1 MRALAAVATAMAL
14 VAAIGAIGA
23 AAAAATAGPTI
34 LHLGGQGEWHFARSS
49 QAGPNAPPPPPPSPP
64 SPPSSPPLSAPISP
78 ASAPARDGTASNGG
92 IISGGMSTLITV
104 EMAADLLIGLAYIA
118 IPCMI
123 AFFQRQLVGATSP
136 TYRGLLVLFQA
147 FILCCGATHLLHAMR
162 FSSDS
167 ILLVVTKVI
176 TAAVS
181 CLTSAML
188 FWVVPV
194 AFSMPARLHRLES
207 ELGEMIRE
215 ANRRQYGMHDG
226 ARRPLR
232 ELTARLRYKQMVESQ
247 GLDSAGGICATTAA
261 AGGSSSHTSTAP
273 NTQDHHVDSEDEYK
287 ALPLERVCH
296 LAVRAIAQSVPGFAS
311 VLMFMEPAHDSTAP
325 VAAPAELTTGG
336 GPGAGDEAALQP
348 AWTGSGSGL
357 RCIAEYHPSA
367 PTSARLFADHV
378 VDTNDRIYCSMT
390 PGRASRFSSVDL
402 ACLIGCTRF
411 VNAIAMQMNYGSRRG
426 LLVLCATKEG
436 PVMSSVNEILHYED
450 PLHYIQTAL
459 DLAHARDRTRRLRH
473 ELSTAISAR
482 AAAETARTAAL
493 EQVVATNDLLATTS
507 HELRTPMNA
516 IVGMVDVLLD
526 ESSNIP
532 LCQEVRES
540 LEIVL
545 SSANLLG
552 NLINNL
558 LDLAKLHHQGAAGE
572 GLVLAHAPFRLR
584 TCIEACLD
592 LVAPRLEHIDVA
604 LNYILDADVPEV
616 IAGDRTRVTQI
627 LANLLGNAAK
637 FTEQGEILV
646 IVSTRPRR
654 VVDPAV
660 FTSVRKLDFR
670 NPAQGVTPAT
680 LVAVSPDS
688 IDRAGRP
695 VESATPADWD
705 RKASLSPGSSRRR
718 EATSA
723 SNTSA
728 PDPLSPR
735 LATQTRTRTNSLG
748 GHNGYLYFYVVDTGC
763 GIHQHDMGRLFER
776 FQQGQQGAANRRQHG
791 TGLGLAVS
799 ARLVELHGGQMAVQ
813 SAPGVGTVFS
823 FSLRMQYPGAAQAG
837 DHDDVVHSAAAAWEP
852 LWQAPT
858 VPPGSPWAGLELVV
872 VPDPKLASSAR
883 SLGSLLDAI
892 GCAYTCVA
900 TVAQAQRVARRLHAA
915 HVEPIHVAFLIVERA
930 LIAPAT
936 APGSAIDGGRGRR
949 QELRAELLAL
959 QAIGPIAL
967 LTRRGRGDEL
977 TVDVGWFDYVLR
989 KPVKRLSLERVLH
1002 RIADVHAQMRDAPVT
1017 AEEVA
1022 APLPTV
1028 VPAQVAVTVP
1038 VDVRA
1043 PYTNSPAIAAAAA
1056 AAAAATFPGIQR
1068 HDSVMLHSVL
1078 DRPFVADFPNGGS
1091 PAAAAGTPPA
1101 IAPFPLPPLIEPMAT
1116 PSSPAPSTPTS
1127 IVTSRTIATPERED
1141 WMQQRVLVVDDN
1153 VINLKVAQKLLK
1165 SIGVTAIT
1173 TANHGGEAVE
1183 LVDRGA
1189 FDIVFMDVSMPVMD
1203 GLEATRRIR
1212 HAKSTQAAATVS
1224 PWICAMTASALPDE
1238 QTACQEAGMDD
1249 FVPKP
1254 VKRDAVIR
1262 ALKNAH
1268 DHLQHRDRDSDAP

>member
-1 MRALAAVATAMAL
+1 M
-14 VAAIGAIGA
+14 
-23 AAAAATAGPTI
+23 
-34 LHLGGQGEWHFARSS
+34 
-49 QAGPNAPPPPPPSPP
+49 
-64 SPPSSPPLSAPISP
+64 
-78 ASAPARDGTASNGG
+78 
-92 IISGGMSTLITV
+92 
-104 EMAADLLIGLAYIA
+104 
-118 IPCMI
+118 
-123 AFFQRQLVGATSP
+123 
-136 TYRGLLVLFQA
+136 LVLFQA
-147 FILCCGATHLLHAMR
+147 FILCCGATHILHALR

-167 ILLVVTKVI
+167 VVLVVTKVI

-207 ELGEMIRE
+207 ELGDMIRE

-232 ELTARLRYKQMVESQ
+232 ELTARLRHEQIAESP
-247 GLDSAGGICATTAA
+247 GVDRASSGATLAA
-261 AGGSSSHTSTAP
+261 VHGGSNSSSTAP
-273 NTQDHHVDSEDEYK
+273 LVQDHHVDSEDEYK

-311 VLMFMEPAHDSTAP
+311 VLMFMELAHDP
-325 VAAPAELTTGG
+325 VAAAPAPAELVTS
-336 GPGAGDEAALQP
+336 GPGAGDDVVQP
-348 AWTGSGSGL
+348 DWTASGL
-357 RCIAEYHPSA
+357 RCIAEYHPAA
-367 PTSARLFADHV
+367 PNSSARLFADHI
-378 VDTNDRIYCSMT
+378 VDTHDRIYCSMA
-390 PGRASRFSSVDL
+390 PGRASRFSGVDL

-436 PVMSSVNEILHYED
+436 PVISSVNEILHYED

-473 ELSTAISAR
+473 ELS
-482 AAAETARTAAL
+482 AANSARTAAEAARTSAL

-526 ESSNIP
+526 ESSNVP
-532 LCQEVRES
+532 LCHEVRES

-558 LDLAKLHHQGAAGE
+558 LDLAKLHHQGTAGE
-572 GLVLAHAPFRLR
+572 ALVLAHAPFRLR

-616 IAGDRTRVTQI
+616 VAGDRTRVTQI

-670 NPAQGVTPAT
+670 NPALGVTPAT

-705 RKASLSPGSSRRR
+705 RKASLSPGSRKR

-723 SNTSA
+723 SSASA
-728 PDPLSPR
+728 PDQLSSR
-735 LATQTRTRTNSLG
+735 AASQARTRTNSLG
-748 GHNGYLYFYVVDTGC
+748 GHAGYLYFYVVDTGC

-776 FQQGQQGAANRRQHG
+776 FQQGQSGAARRQHG

-799 ARLVELHGGQMAVQ
+799 ARLVELHAGQMAVQ
-813 SAPGVGTVFS
+813 SAPGAGTVFS
-823 FSLRMQYPGAAQAG
+823 FSLRMQYAGGAHAG
-837 DHDDVVHSAAAAWEP
+837 DHDDVVQAAAVAWEP
-852 LWQAPT
+852 LWQAPAA
-858 VPPGSPWAGLELVV
+858 PPGSPWAGLELVV

-883 SLGSLLDAI
+883 SLSSLLDAI
-892 GCAYTCVA
+892 GCAYTCVP

-915 HVEPIHVAFLIVERA
+915 HVEPIHVAFLVVERA

-936 APGSAIDGGRGRR
+936 APGTATDGTRGRR

-977 TVDVGWFDYVLR
+977 TVDMTWFDYVLR
-989 KPVKRLSLERVLH
+989 KP
-1002 RIADVHAQMRDAPVT
+1002 MRDAPAMPAT
-1017 AEEVA
+1017 DVA

-1028 VPAQVAVTVP
+1028 VPAQVAVAVP
-1038 VDVRA
+1038 VAVRA
-1043 PYTNSPAIAAAAA
+1043 PDASSPAIAAAAA
-1056 AAAAATFPGIQR
+1056 AAAAAAFPGIQR
-1068 HDSVMLHSVL
+1068 HDSVMLHTVL
-1078 DRPFVADFPNGGS
+1078 DRPFVADFPSRGS
-1091 PAAAAGTPPA
+1091 PAAATPPA
-1101 IAPFPLPPLIEPMAT
+1101 VLPPLIEPMAT
-1116 PSSPAPSTPTS
+1116 PSPAPSTPTS
-1127 IVTSRTIATPERED
+1127 TATTTRTIATPERED
-1141 WMQQRVLVVDDN
+1141 WMRQAVLVVDDN

-1183 LVDRGA
+1183 LVERGA
-1189 FDIVFMDVSMPVMD
+1189 FDVVFMDVSMPVMD

-1212 HAKSTQAAATVS
+1212 HARSTQAAATVS

-1268 DHLQHRDRDSDAP
+1268 DHLQHRDRGSDAP

>member
-1 MRALAAVATAMAL
+1 MRALAAAFTAVAL
-14 VAAIGAIGA
+14 VATIGAFGA
-23 AAAAATAGPTI
+23 AAAAATANANANPTV

-49 QAGPNAPPPPPPSPP
+49 QAGPNAPPPPPSPPSPP
-64 SPPSSPPLSAPISP
+64 SPPPSSAPVSSSSPPS
-78 ASAPARDGTASNGG
+78 RDGTASNGG
-92 IISGGMSTLITV
+92 ISSISSGMSTLMTV
-104 EMAADLLIGLAYIA
+104 EMVADLLIGLAYVA

-147 FILCCGATHLLHAMR
+147 FILCCGATHILHALR

-215 ANRRQYGMHDG
+215 ANRRQYGVHDG

-232 ELTARLRYKQMVESQ
+232 ELTARLRHEQLAESP
-247 GLDSAGGICATTAA
+247 GVDGAGGGANSAA
-261 AGGSSSHTSTAP
+261 AGGSSSNIATTTP
-273 NTQDHHVDSEDEYK
+273 NAEDHHVDSEDEYK

-311 VLMFMEPAHDSTAP
+311 VLMFMEPARDSVAP
-325 VAAPAELTTGG
+325 VAAPAELTTSGA
-336 GPGAGDEAALQP
+336 GAGDDAVQP
-348 AWTGSGSGL
+348 DWMGPGL
-357 RCIAEYHPSA
+357 RCIAEYHPAA
-367 PTSARLFADHV
+367 P
-378 VDTNDRIYCSMT
+378 
-390 PGRASRFSSVDL
+390 SS
-402 ACLIGCTRF
+402 
-411 VNAIAMQMNYGSRRG
+411 
-426 LLVLCATKEG
+426 
-436 PVMSSVNEILHYED
+436 
-450 PLHYIQTAL
+450 
-459 DLAHARDRTRRLRH
+459 
-473 ELSTAISAR
+473 SAR
-482 AAAETARTAAL
+482 AA
-493 EQVVATNDLLATTS
+493 
-507 HELRTPMNA
+507 
-516 IVGMVDVLLD
+516 
-526 ESSNIP
+526 
-532 LCQEVRES
+532 
-540 LEIVL
+540 
-545 SSANLLG
+545 
-552 NLINNL
+552 
-558 LDLAKLHHQGAAGE
+558 GE
-572 GLVLAHAPFRLR
+572 RLVLAHAPFRLR

-592 LVAPRLEHIDVA
+592 LVAPRLEHVDVA

-616 IAGDRTRVTQI
+616 VAGDRTRVTQI

-680 LVAVSPDS
+680 LVAVSPES

-695 VESATPADWD
+695 VESATPAEGD
-705 RKASLSPGSSRRR
+705 RKSSLSPGSRHR

-723 SNTSA
+723 SSASA

-735 LATQTRTRTNSLG
+735 LATQSRTRTNSLG
-748 GHNGYLYFYVVDTGC
+748 GHTGYLYFYVVDTGC

-776 FQQGQQGAANRRQHG
+776 FQQGQQGAARRQHG

-813 SAPGVGTVFS
+813 SAPGAGTVFS
-823 FSLRMQYPGAAQAG
+823 FSLRMQYAGAAHAG
-837 DHDDVVHSAAAAWEP
+837 DHDDVVHAAAVAWEP
-852 LWQAPT
+852 LWQAPAA
-858 VPPGSPWAGLELVV
+858 PLGSPWTGLELVV
-872 VPDPKLASSAR
+872 VPDPRLASSAR

-892 GCAYTCVA
+892 GCAYTCVP

-915 HVEPIHVAFLIVERA
+915 HVEPIHVAFLVVERA
-930 LIAPAT
+930 LLAPAT
-936 APGSAIDGGRGRR
+936 APGSATDGGRGRR

-977 TVDVGWFDYVLR
+977 TVDVTWFDYVLR

-1002 RIADVHAQMRDAPVT
+1002 KIADKHAQSSDAPPVVT
-1017 AEEVA
+1017 DDVA

-1028 VPAQVAVTVP
+1028 VPTQVSVAVPVAVRVP
-1038 VDVRA
+1038 DA
-1043 PYTNSPAIAAAAA
+1043 NSPAIAAAAA
-1056 AAAAATFPGIQR
+1056 GAAAGGFPAAGAAAAFPGIQR

-1078 DRPFVADFPNGGS
+1078 DRPFVADFPTHRS
-1091 PAAAAGTPPA
+1091 PAAAGTPPA
-1101 IAPFPLPPLIEPMAT
+1101 VAPFPLPPLIEPMAT
-1116 PSSPAPSTPTS
+1116 PSPAPSTPTS
-1127 IVTSRTIATPERED
+1127 ITTSRTTATPERED
-1141 WMQQRVLVVDDN
+1141 WMRQAVLVLDDN

-1173 TANHGGEAVE
+1173 TANHGGEAVDMVE
-1183 LVDRGA
+1183 RGA
-1189 FDIVFMDVSMPVMD
+1189 FDIVFMDVSMPVML
-1203 GLEATRRIR
+1203 G
-1212 HAKSTQAAATVS
+1212 
-1224 PWICAMTASALPDE
+1224 
-1238 QTACQEAGMDD
+1238 
-1249 FVPKP
+1249 
-1254 VKRDAVIR
+1254 
-1262 ALKNAH
+1262 
-1268 DHLQHRDRDSDAP
+1268 